1 LSKEIWVCGEALIDL
16 IPRGEQKVAIVG
28 GGPANTAKAL
38 ARLGFD
44 SYFIDGIS
52 TDSFGGMIKD
62 QLLHDGVNLKY
73 AHYSDKQ
80 TCTADVSL
88 DKAGVASYVFT
99 IDGTATFDF
108 TNDWLPD
115 PQEIKPVVLQIGTL
129 ATIVQPAADVLL
141 EWAKRVAKV
150 APIVFDPNVRSSV
163 LPDRPKYQEAIAK
176 WAAISEVI
184 KVSEDDLAWLYP
196 EQDQIAIAEDWIK
209 GGSTLVIITKGSYGI
224 IGVTKDDVV
233 SVPGVK
239 IEVVDTVG
247 AGDTVGAIVVEAIVE
262 RGLKVITG
270 DVLREV
276 LVRAT
281 KAAAITCSRAGANPP
296 TRAEIVG

>member
-1 LSKEIWVCGEALIDL
+1 MNKTVWVAGEALIDL
-16 IPRGEQKVAIVG
+16 IPHDGNKRAIVG

-44 SYFIDGIS
+44 SCFIDGIS
-52 TDSFGGMIKD
+52 SDHYGQMIKD
-62 QLLHDGVNLKY
+62 ELTQDHVNLSY
-73 AHYSDKQ
+73 AHFSDRQ

-88 DKAGVASYVFT
+88 DRAGVASYIFT

-108 TNDWLPD
+108 KESWLPD
-115 PQEIKPVVLQIGTL
+115 PQVLKPAVLQIGTL
-129 ATIVQPAADVLL
+129 ATIVEPGASVLF
-141 EWAKRVAKV
+141 EWAKKVVKV
-150 APIVFDPNVRSSV
+150 APLVFDPNIRSSV
-163 LPDRPKYQEAIAK
+163 LPDRAIYQEKIAK
-176 WAAISEVI
+176 WASISAVI
-184 KVSEDDLAWLYP
+184 KVSEDDLSWLYP
-196 EQDQIAIAEDWIK
+196 EQDQITIAEKWIAE
-209 GGSTLVIITKGSYGI
+209 GSTLVVITKGSYGI

-239 IEVVDTVG
+239 VDVVDTVG

-262 RGLKVITG
+262 RGLAALTG
-270 DVLREV
+270 DVLRQV

-296 TRAEIVG
+296 TLAEII

>member
-1 LSKEIWVCGEALIDL
+1 MSKEIWVCGEALIDL
-16 IPRGEQKVAIVG
+16 IPRGEQKIAIVG

-52 TDSFGGMIKD
+52 TDGFGGMIKD

-73 AHYSDKQ
+73 AHYSEKQ

-88 DKAGVASYVFT
+88 DKAGVASYIFT

-196 EQDQIAIAEDWIK
+196 EQDQIAIAEEWIK

-262 RGLKVITG
+262 RGLEVITG

-281 KAAAITCSRAGANPP
+281 KAAAVTCSRAGANPP

>member
-1 LSKEIWVCGEALIDL
+1 MNKTVWVAGEALSDL
-16 IPRGEQKVAIVG
+16 IPHDGSKRAIVG

-44 SYFIDGIS
+44 SCFIDGIS
-52 TDSFGGMIKD
+52 SDHYGQMIKD
-62 QLLHDGVNLKY
+62 ELTQDHVNLSY
-73 AHYSDKQ
+73 AHFSDRQ

-88 DKAGVASYVFT
+88 DRAGVASYIFT

-108 TNDWLPD
+108 KESWLPD
-115 PQEIKPVVLQIGTL
+115 PQVLKPAVLQIGTL
-129 ATIVQPAADVLL
+129 ATIVEPGASVLF
-141 EWAKRVAKV
+141 EWAKKVVKV
-150 APIVFDPNVRSSV
+150 APLVFDPNIRSSV
-163 LPDRPKYQEAIAK
+163 SPDRAVYQEKIAQ
-176 WAAISEVI
+176 WASISAVI
-184 KVSEDDLAWLYP
+184 KVSEDDLSWLYP
-196 EQDQIAIAEDWIK
+196 EQDQITIAEKWIAQ
-209 GGSTLVIITKGSYGI
+209 GSTLVVITKGSYGI

-239 IEVVDTVG
+239 IDVVDTVG

-262 RGLKVITG
+262 RGLAALTG
-270 DVLREV
+270 DVLRQV

-296 TRAEIVG
+296 TLAEII